1 MYIKLKKL
9 RKKHGYSCNCMG
21 LKLGITGT
29 YYYLL
34 EAGKRSLSYS
44 NACKIAK
51 IFNLKPDDIF
61 YDDYNNNNNN

>member
-1 MYIKLKKL
+1 MYNKLKKI
-9 RKKHGYSCNCMG
+9 RKEKGYSYNYIG
-21 LKLGITGT
+21 SIIGITGT